1 MTQPPFWT
9 LHEEACA
16 RGETVYIDPQTGFTV
31 FTKLG
36 LLARE
41 RCCGA
46 GCRHCPYGHESVP
59 VKRRASRIQQP
70 AWLSDVRPDPS
81 RRPAFLFWRGGK
93 DSFLALRAIE
103 REGAFAPVL
112 LTTFDPVTRELAG
125 QGLGIADVAEQA
137 QSLGIAL
144 IGVPLH
150 DGVDYAAQLV
160 PALDLIPDA
169 LHVFFPDLGIDPIRQ
184 WREATFAGNPR
195 TAAITL
201 HFPLWGKDYSALL
214 AELEASG
221 ERCEVSAVTDGV
233 SGVEVGSRFDAQLCK
248 SLPAG
253 VDAFGLNG
261 EFRTRMVLEK
271 RTDMEQ
277 N

>member
-31 FTKLG
+31 FTRLG

-46 GCRHCPYGHESVP
+46 GCRHCPFGHESVP
-59 VKRRASRIQQP
+59 VERRASRIQQP
-70 AWLSDVRPDPS
+70 AWLSELRPDPS
-81 RRPAFLFWRGGK
+81 QTPAVLFWRGGK
-93 DSFLALRAIE
+93 DSFLALRSVE

-112 LTTFDPVTRELAG
+112 LTTFDPATRTLAG
-125 QGLGIADVAEQA
+125 QGLSVADVVDQA
-137 QSLGIAL
+137 QNLGLGL

-150 DGVDYAAQLV
+150 DGVDYAAQIV
-160 PALDLIPDA
+160 PAFDLIPDA
-169 LHVFFPDLGIDPIRQ
+169 RHVFFPDLGLEPIRQ
-184 WREATFAGNPR
+184 WREATFAGNPE
-195 TAAITL
+195 TAPMTL
-201 HFPLWGKDYSALL
+201 HFPLWGEDYNALL
-214 AELEASG
+214 ADLEASG
-221 ERCEVSAVTDGV
+221 AKCEVSAVTGSV
-233 SGVEVGSRFDAQLCK
+233 SGMEVGSPFNAQLCER
-248 SLPAG
+248 LPDA

-261 EFRTRMVLEK
+261 EFRTRMVFEM
-271 RTDMEQ
+271 RTVTEP